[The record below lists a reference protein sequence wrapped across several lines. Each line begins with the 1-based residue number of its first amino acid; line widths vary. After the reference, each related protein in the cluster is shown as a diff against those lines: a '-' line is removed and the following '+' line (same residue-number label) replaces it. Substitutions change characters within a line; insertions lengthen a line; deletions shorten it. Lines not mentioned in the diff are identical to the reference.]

1 MGKVAGVPD
10 LILAAT
16 DSTSVQILKGCFA
29 AALIIFALFA
39 GVRALYPRH
48 DEQPEPEP
56 FPPSTP
62 PPLPS
67 WAGPEGTLPERFPYT
82 PPNTI
87 GSAAPAVLDA
97 TPGVST
103 KVFRVYDLLWV
114 GFVLLLF
121 FGQAVLSAAMEGKT
135 ERTLGVVDIGSAI
148 VVQLFLL
155 GITVM
160 IIAFRLHPAKWL
172 GLRWSQWR
180 HLFWIGP
187 AGVGAMWILM
197 ILLGLSGYVE
207 WARSLGSDSQ
217 ETVKLFQ
224 QATDPL
230 LLGLLG
236 FTAVI
241 VAPVCEEVVFRGF
254 MYGATKK
261 YAGIW
266 GGGIFSA
273 IIFAC
278 AHGNLQALLP
288 LFILALFLTWLYEK
302 TGTIWAPIAVHLC
315 FNAATVLVQA
325 LIRIYD
331 IPIDQTI

>member
-1 MGKVAGVPD
+1 VPD
-10 LILAAT
+10 LVLAAT
-16 DSTSVQILKGCFA
+16 DSVSVQILKGCFA

-39 GVRALYPRH
+39 GVRALFPRP
-48 DEQPEPEP
+48 EKEPEGVPSP
-56 FPPSTP
+56 FPTP

-67 WAGPEGTLPERFPYT
+67 WANSGEALPDSFPYT
-82 PPNTI
+82 PPNAI
-87 GSAAPAVLDA
+87 GSNAPAAPFA

-148 VVQLFLL
+148 AVQFFLL

-172 GLRWSQWR
+172 GLRWPLWR

-197 ILLGLSGYVE
+197 IILGFSGYVE

-224 QATDPL
+224 NAKDPL

-241 VAPVCEEVVFRGF
+241 VAPICEEVVFRGF

-325 LIRIYD
+325 LIRIFE